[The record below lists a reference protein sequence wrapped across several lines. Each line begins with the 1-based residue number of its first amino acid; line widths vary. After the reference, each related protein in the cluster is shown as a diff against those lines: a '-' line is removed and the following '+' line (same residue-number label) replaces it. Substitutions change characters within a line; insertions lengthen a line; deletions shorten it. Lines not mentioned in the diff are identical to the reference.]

1 MTTTPKLNVL
11 LGVKDEPDLT
21 HINERIAGLIRRLS
35 HDPDPSFLITARS
48 LHRTSKSIPAVAV
61 ITHYMFHDAIAAERI
76 GDDELYILFLTT
88 LFVLIIDDHFDT
100 RLDPRIHSLEDVR
113 AYSQRLL
120 QATRRGDRGPA
131 RAAEDDACGARII
144 EYIVGVT
151 ERLRAYPT
159 FAAYAE
165 VYFQALTAMLDG
177 MVQEFKN
184 RDPRAT
190 NLDQYM
196 TYAAHSVGTNLGLTA
211 SLVLLADATLTQRP
225 QQLWMTFS
233 IVAAIIRYSNDI
245 RSYERELAEGKF
257 SSLQLAAK
265 KFGIALDE
273 VNFNQHDILRI
284 IRAMMIAEVYDLR
297 DCLGYLQSQGGRFEI
312 VVINTVLGVVC
323 LYEQA
328 DFHTLVIDAARS

>member
-1 MTTTPKLNVL
+1 MRKILVIVPFVMSQDNL
-11 LGVKDEPDLT
+11 LLRQQQLGGLEFGPDGACRHNPNGTGAL
-21 HINERIAGLIRRLS
+21 
-35 HDPDPSFLITARS
+35 P
-48 LHRTSKSIPAVAV
+48 PA
-61 ITHYMFHDAIAAERI
+61 
-76 GDDELYILFLTT
+76 
-88 LFVLIIDDHFDT
+88 
-100 RLDPRIHSLEDVR
+100 
-113 AYSQRLL
+113 
-120 QATRRGDRGPA
+120 
-131 RAAEDDACGARII
+131 
-144 EYIVGVT
+144 
-151 ERLRAYPT
+151 RLRAYPT
-159 FAAYAE
+159 FAVYAD
-165 VYFQALTAMLDG
+165 VYFQALTAMLEG

-211 SLVLLADATLTQRP
+211 SLVLLADGSLTGRLD
-225 QQLWMTFS
+225 QLWMTFS

-273 VNFNQHDILRI
+273 VHFNQHDILRI

-297 DCLGYLQSQGGRFEI
+297 DCLGYLESEGGRFET

-328 DFHTLVIDAARS
+328 DFHTLVLDAARS